1 MKKLL
6 AAFFAASLSLS
17 LSALDVMDYVP
28 LKEGVKSYTCTEYS
42 IATKF
47 GDYFKTITGKVTH
60 TIDASGNDVETA
72 QYSARGNLENTIR
85 TAYDSMGNILAQ
97 DSVDSSNA
105 LLWKTE
111 SVYKKG
117 LKTETNDYDAAGNLT
132 NKTIC
137 KYENDRLV
145 DETGYDACG
154 ALIWKIIYKYDEAG
168 RTAKELNYLGDGSLD
183 SETVYT
189 YKDDGKADTIRV
201 YDTLEGKKQY
211 VFRYASGLLT
221 EITVYDVLESGT
233 KVIERL
239 IIKYDDNS
247 CVAKVSDYNVAEK
260 FGGTVNE
267 LVYMAEYTYTF

>member
-28 LKEGVKSYTCTEYS
+28 LKDGVKSYTCTEYS

-60 TIDASGNDVETA
+60 TIDASGNDVESA